1 MPCPGSTL
9 PSGVREVR
17 DAADGAPGSVPRD
30 TIRLVNGADLAG
42 KHCVPCRGG
51 VPPLP
56 EAEARELLAGA
67 PGWQLEENGTRLTRR
82 FEFEDFRNA
91 IEFVNRVADIAEEE
105 GHHPDIAIHW
115 NKVDLVLWTHKIGGL
130 HENDFI
136 LAAKVARLLEA
147 PARVEAG

>member
-1 MPCPGSTL
+1 MNSDSL
-9 PSGVREVR
+9 
-17 DAADGAPGSVPRD
+17 AA
-30 TIRLVNGADLAG
+30 

-51 VPPLP
+51 IPPL
-56 EAEARELLAGA
+56 AGGQAQRLLPGA
-67 PGWQLEENGTRLTRR
+67 PGWRLEENGTRLARR
-82 FEFEDFRNA
+82 FEFGDFKKA

-136 LAAKVARLLEA
+136 LAAKVNRLLEEDPGA
-147 PARVEAG
+147 AIG